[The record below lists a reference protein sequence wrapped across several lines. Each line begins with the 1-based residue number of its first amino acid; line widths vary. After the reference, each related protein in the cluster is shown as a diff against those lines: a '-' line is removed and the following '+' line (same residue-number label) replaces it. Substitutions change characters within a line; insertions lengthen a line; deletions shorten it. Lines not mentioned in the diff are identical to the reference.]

1 MSIEIKGLGK
11 VAGKGKTS
19 DALTKRSKGR
29 VLSAKDNQDG
39 TCTIH
44 VEYAKDDDG
53 NFAPYQSNGKSLL
66 LANING
72 TLLVNGHEVKVRGNL
87 LI

>member
-1 MSIEIKGLGK
+1 MSIVIKGLGSVK
-11 VAGKGKTS
+11 KDGKADST
-19 DALTKRSKGR
+19 LTKRSKGK
-29 VLSAKDNQDG
+29 VLSAKDNGDG
-39 TCTIH
+39 TCMIH

-72 TLLVNGHEVKVRGNL
+72 TLVVNGHDVKVRGNL

>member
-1 MSIEIKGLGK
+1 MSIVIKGLE
-11 VAGKGKTS
+11 VSSKGKAVEGIS
-19 DALTKRSKGR
+19 KSSKGK
-29 VLSAKDNQDG
+29 VLSAKDQGDG
-39 TCTIH
+39 SCIIH
-44 VEYAKDDDG
+44 VQYAKDEEG

-72 TLLVNGHEVKVRGNL
+72 VLVVNGHEVKVRGNL